1 MMGAE
6 ERLFEVSTPLGFTV
20 PVMAEQWKKIVT
32 FKHPIMSGR
41 QRDIQETLENP
52 GEIRRSRK
60 DPNVYLFYRVERP
73 NRWLCA
79 VVKRLEGE
87 GFLVTAYVTDAIKIG
102 ESEWR
107 S

>member
-1 MMGAE
+1 MMGAGG
-6 ERLFEVSTPLGFTV
+6 RLFEVSTPLGFTV
-20 PVMAEQWKKIVT
+20 SVMAEQWKKIVT

-41 QRDIQETLENP
+41 QRDIQETLENH

-60 DPNVYLFYRVERP
+60 DPNVYLFYRAGRP
-73 NRWLCA
+73 KRWLCA

-102 ESEWR
+102 ESAWR

>member
-1 MMGAE
+1 
-6 ERLFEVSTPLGFTV
+6 
-20 PVMAEQWKKIVT
+20 
-32 FKHPIMSGR
+32 MSGR

-60 DPNVYLFYRVERP
+60 DPNVYLFYRVKRP
-73 NRWLCA
+73 KRWLCA

-87 GFLVTAYVTDAIKIG
+87 GFLVMAYVTDAIKIG
-102 ESEWR
+102 ESVWR